1 MRRFVLAAA
10 MAGMTFGA
18 QAADLPDLP
27 VLRGS
32 LPAGGLSTQ
41 TRNWDGWYAGGQVS
55 YSAMSADFS
64 KSIVGLTNFI
74 FRDSVLQ
81 QPTSEFGLLP
91 KTTTQGTG
99 FGGFAGRNWQWDD
112 LVFGVEANYNYF
124 KTLSTQTTGFNSLQI
139 VNPPGQQNPPNTSTT
154 YTVTLTGRAAVQ
166 LTDAIQF
173 RARTGWAAGN
183 FLPYVFG
190 AAVVGRMDVS
200 RSVTSTVTRRD
211 DTTDPVTGIVTQGPT
226 LPVPAQSQTLIEQ
239 KVNQFVAGWAG
250 GLGLEYCVW
259 GGLFMRGEW
268 EYTKFLAVKNTIV
281 QANNLRFGVGYKF

>member
-10 MAGMTFGA
+10 MVGMAFGA
-18 QAADLPDLP
+18 QAADLP

-32 LPAGGLSTQ
+32 IAAPPVRT
-41 TRNWDGWYAGGQVS
+41 WDGWYVGGDAS
-55 YSAMSADFS
+55 YSAMGADFS
-64 KSIVGLTNFI
+64 KAVVGLTNFI

-81 QPTSEFGLLP
+81 QPTANFNLLN

-99 FGGFAGRNWQWDD
+99 FGGFVGRNWQWDD

-124 KTLSTQTTGFNSLQI
+124 NTLSTATIGSNSLEI
-139 VNPPGQQNPPNTSTT
+139 VNPPGQVNPPGVTTT
-154 YTVTLTGRAAVQ
+154 YTVTLTGKAAVQ
-166 LTDAIQF
+166 VKDAIAF

-211 DTTDPVTGIVTQGPT
+211 DTTDPITNATVIGPT
-226 LPVPAQSQTLIEQ
+226 LLVPAQTQTLIEQ
-239 KVNQFVAGWAG
+239 KVNQFVAGWSG

-268 EYTKFLAVKNTIV
+268 EYMKFLAVKNTIV
-281 QANNLRFGVGYKF
+281 QANNLRFGIGYKF